1 MPWIHLP
8 SRPIV
13 FLAAAAFLPGCAS
26 NAPSTSGSS
35 TPPPTPTSPAESVPT
50 TALAAAAP
58 LREDGWYAAPVGEGS
73 PSEFWWR
80 TCTDKDETR
89 YTLIAAPLDVLPS
102 SAQDGG
108 GIRPPARSEQSA
120 PPLMVEFCP
129 ARDGAPESNTLHNG
143 FMFVLVEPRSA
154 RERDS
159 TDRARWIP
167 WPIIVRTP
175 SHPGGAYAGVFI
187 TLAIQD
193 PAGSFLRESVF
204 RPNLGDNIP
213 CERWNLPDG
222 DDSKRYVHVT
232 GGCCGDEY
240 QFFLREVAVV
250 NNIKGDVHQ
259 REVDSKSPEAV
270 FLTDVC
276 AFAQRA
282 REIIAATPDP
292 KPAPVTPCKSSSR

>member
-1 MPWIHLP
+1 MPRICRSFSPAVL
-8 SRPIV
+8 
-13 FLAAAAFLPGCAS
+13 LAAAALLPGCAS

-35 TPPPTPTSPAESVPT
+35 PPAPAPTSPAESVPT

-58 LREDGWYAAPVGEGS
+58 LHEGGWYAAPIGDGEQA
-73 PSEFWWR
+73 EFWWR
-80 TCTDKDETR
+80 TRTAQDQTR
-89 YTLIAAPLDVLPS
+89 YTLIAAPLSVLPS
-102 SAQDGG
+102 SAPGKG
-108 GIRPPARSEQSA
+108 GIEPPPQSEQSA

-129 ARDGAPESNTLHNG
+129 EHDGTLESNTLHNG
-143 FMFVLVEPRSA
+143 FMFVLVEPGSS
-154 RERDS
+154 REQDS
-159 TDRARWIP
+159 TGRVHWIP

-175 SHPGGAYAGVFI
+175 SHPGGAFAGVFI

-213 CERWNLPDG
+213 CERWALPDG
-222 DDSKRYVHVT
+222 DDSKRLVHVT

-250 NNIKGDVHQ
+250 NNIKG
-259 REVDSKSPEAV
+259 EVNQKAIDPKSPEAV

-276 AFAQRA
+276 SFAQRA

-292 KPAPVTPCKSSSR
+292 KPAPVTPCKTGSR